1 MPEIATQPGIT
12 VYSTEGKDETILHNP
27 VYSFQPKDAN
37 GKNIAFGQV
46 PSSLSLQVVGIISLK
61 ALEPANTYTAWQQ
74 DRDSSRFT

>member
-1 MPEIATQPGIT
+1 MPEIATQPSIT
-12 VYSTEGKDETILHNP
+12 VYSTQGKDETIPHNP

-61 ALEPANTYTAWQQ
+61 ALEPANIYI
-74 DRDSSRFT
+74 